1 MKKTFILLLA
11 ALCAVPVVTFAQK
24 TTVTRVNREKT
35 YKTSTRSVD
44 IWYQGELNV
53 GFATGGKLTWKDGGD
68 SEKTNYSRPFIS
80 TIHGAR
86 ITQYGFVGLGVG
98 VQYAYGKMD
107 PEYDDTSNWE
117 TLMIPVFLNLK
128 GYYPVTEE
136 LAPYISIS
144 LGSSICATSSYGGS
158 GSSHGSS
165 WETRLKG
172 GFYGEYGLGFNYRRF
187 NFGFGLQHQSIKF
200 SETYDGS
207 TDNEKAS
214 INSFFVKVGL
224 KF

>member
-11 ALCAVPVVTFAQK
+11 ALVAVPVVTFAQK

-35 YKTSTRSVD
+35 YQTSTHSVD

-53 GFATGGKLTWKDGGD
+53 GFATSSKLTWKDGGD
-68 SEKTNYSRPFIS
+68 TEKTNYSRPFIS

-98 VQYAYGKMD
+98 LQYAYGKMD
-107 PEYDDTSNWE
+107 PEYDDTPNWE
-117 TLMIPVFLNLK
+117 TLMIPVFVNLK

-136 LAPYISIS
+136 FAPYISIS
-144 LGSSICATSSYGGS
+144 LGSSICATSSYGDS
-158 GSSHGSS
+158 GRSHGSS

-172 GFYGEYGLGFNYRRF
+172 GFYGENALGF
-187 NFGFGLQHQSIKF
+187 
-200 SETYDGS
+200 TYPR
-207 TDNEKAS
+207 AS
-214 INSFFVKVGL
+214 LLVFAPPPSV
-224 KF
+224 

>member
-1 MKKTFILLLA
+1 MCRTCRHV
-11 ALCAVPVVTFAQK
+11 CAENDR
-24 TTVTRVNREKT
+24 TRVNREKT
-35 YKTSTRSVD
+35 YKTSTHSVD

-158 GSSHGSS
+158 SSGYGSS
-165 WETRLKG
+165 WKTKLKG
-172 GFYGEYGLGFNYRRF
+172 GFYGEYGIGLNYRQF
-187 NFGFGLQHQSIKF
+187 NFGLGLQHQSMKF
-200 SETYDGS
+200 SETYDGR
-207 TDNEKAS
+207 TDDEKAS
-214 INSFFVKVGL
+214 VNSFFVKVGL

>member
-11 ALCAVPVVTFAQK
+11 LLCAVPVATFAQK

-35 YKTSTRSVD
+35 YKTSTHSVD
-44 IWYQGELNV
+44 IWYQGALNV
-53 GFATGGKLTWKDGGD
+53 GFATSGKLTWEDGGD
-68 SEKTNYSRPFIS
+68 TEKTNYSRPFIS
-80 TIHGAR
+80 TVHGVR

-98 VQYAYGKMD
+98 VQYAYGKMYS
-107 PEYDDTSNWE
+107 EYDDAPNWK

-136 LAPYISIS
+136 FAPYISVS
-144 LGSSICATSSYGGS
+144 LGSSICATSSYGDS
-158 GSSHGSS
+158 GSDYDVS
-165 WETRLKG
+165 WKTRLKG
-172 GFYGEYGLGFNYRRF
+172 GFYGEYGIGFNYRQV
-187 NFGFGLQHQSIKF
+187 NFGVGLQHQAMKF

-207 TDNEKAS
+207 TDDEEAS
-214 INSFFVKVGL
+214 VHSFFVKGGL

>member
-1 MKKTFILLLA
+1 MKKTLILLLA

-35 YKTSTRSVD
+35 YKTSTHSVD

-107 PEYDDTSNWE
+107 PEYDDTSNW
-117 TLMIPVFLNLK
+117 
-128 GYYPVTEE
+128 
-136 LAPYISIS
+136 
-144 LGSSICATSSYGGS
+144 
-158 GSSHGSS
+158 
-165 WETRLKG
+165 
-172 GFYGEYGLGFNYRRF
+172 RR
-187 NFGFGLQHQSIKF
+187 
-200 SETYDGS
+200 
-207 TDNEKAS
+207 
-214 INSFFVKVGL
+214 
-224 KF
+224 

>member
-11 ALCAVPVVTFAQK
+11 LLCAVPVATFAQK

-35 YKTSTRSVD
+35 YKTSTHSVD

-53 GFATGGKLTWKDGGD
+53 GFATSGKLTWEDGGD
-68 SEKTNYSRPFIS
+68 TEKTNYSRPFIS
-80 TIHGAR
+80 TVHGVR

-98 VQYAYGKMD
+98 VQYAYGKMYS
-107 PEYDDTSNWE
+107 EYDDAPNWK

-136 LAPYISIS
+136 FAPYISVS
-144 LGSSICATSSYGGS
+144 LGSSICATSSYGDS
-158 GSSHGSS
+158 GSDYDVS
-165 WETRLKG
+165 WKTRLKG
-172 GFYGEYGLGFNYRRF
+172 GFYGEYGIGFNYRQF
-187 NFGFGLQHQSIKF
+187 NFGFGLQHQSMKF

-207 TDNEKAS
+207 TDDEKAS